1 MNGQG
6 KSHRPMVPAKPP
18 NKAGCPAAEGVE
30 GRGLAEGNA
39 GQQNTH
45 RTQGRARVPSAL
57 EGVRQVARRDKGVK
71 FTALFHHI
79 TIDRLR
85 EAFEELNK
93 KAAAGTDGVTWE
105 QYAGNLEENLQGLT

>member
-6 KSHRPMVPAKPP
+6 KSHRPMVLAKPP

-45 RTQGRARVPSAL
+45 RTQSRARVPSAL
-57 EGVRQVARRDKGVK
+57 ERVRQVARRDKGGK
-71 FTALFHHI
+71 FRVSFVLDTVIRGFYVA
-79 TIDRLR
+79 IDH
-85 EAFEELNK
+85 
-93 KAAAGTDGVTWE
+93 G
-105 QYAGNLEENLQGLT
+105 